1 MDFRF
6 CKLLDL
12 VATQRIRRY
21 ALWIVAILSVL
32 PTNSQVQAAD
42 PMLLK
47 LNPRWIDGSSFWY
60 SKPTDKGRKEFVWV
74 SPSEK
79 KILRAASLEELG
91 KLAGVSLLNRSATG
105 RIEPS
110 ETLEE
115 ARIDIAIKNA
125 LLQPVEL
132 FWIDFQGV
140 PKPYGTLAPGE
151 SRGQST
157 FAGHSWAASLDGK
170 KPIWT
175 GQATEKGQ
183 VLEIQA
189 MEMQAE
195 SLFPRREAR
204 RRSQARA
211 PRDSDAN
218 RQAENRWKVER
229 SDYQIRFI
237 SQAGKTVLDTADL
250 GDAQGTETNRYDQ
263 PIFWSTNQQFA
274 FTLQIEQGDRREI
287 VLVES
292 SPKDQ
297 LQPKNKT

>member
-12 VATQRIRRY
+12 VATQRIRRS

-47 LNPRWIDGSSFWY
+47 LSPRWLDGSSVWY
-60 SKPTDKGRKEFVWV
+60 SKPTEKGRKEFVWV

-110 ETLEE
+110 ETLDE

-125 LLQPVEL
+125 MLQPVEL
-132 FWIDFQGV
+132 FWVDFQGV

-189 MEMQAE
+189 MEMETKGTARFGRE
-195 SLFPRREAR
+195 STSRESMEGREERSSNPLHFPGRENRTRYGGSGGCSRNRNEPIRSANLLVDQPAVR
-204 RRSQARA
+204 IHSSNRTRRSSRDRARGIL
-211 PRDSDAN
+211 S
-218 RQAENRWKVER
+218 
-229 SDYQIRFI
+229 
-237 SQAGKTVLDTADL
+237 
-250 GDAQGTETNRYDQ
+250 
-263 PIFWSTNQQFA
+263 
-274 FTLQIEQGDRREI
+274 
-287 VLVES
+287 
-292 SPKDQ
+292 
-297 LQPKNKT
+297 